1 MTMKKVPYSSLD
13 TPAVLIDMDKL
24 EANIKE
30 MAQAAADAGVELRPH
45 IKIHQCPE
53 IAKMQLAAGACG
65 IEVGN
70 IDQAE
75 VMAEDGINDILIA
88 HPFCGERKLEKL
100 KGFIARPGLKISI
113 VIDMLEQA
121 EGLSRLGQS
130 LSMKI
135 PMLIKIDTGIKRYG
149 VLPGMPTLE
158 LARQIAKLPGIDFTG
173 IYAHESS
180 GQTVPTDEGVAKVA
194 LEVSSVMAEMARLLK
209 REGFD
214 IQTVATGAS
223 PTFRA
228 ICRYIQ
234 EGVLPDIT
242 EIHPGNC
249 VIGDISYMKSM
260 GNKRESCAVTVLTSV
275 MSTSHPGY
283 VVVDAGF
290 KTFGAESIIGKR
302 DTPGFFWNGMASLG
316 SIQGRNDLLL
326 GKLGAESGW
335 LFYTDPDVAPE
346 KKLDLEERL
355 EIVPNNATEV
365 LNIHEKIYGVR
376 NGEIEREF
384 LITGRGRGS

>member
-1 MTMKKVPYSSLD
+1 MTVKKVLYSSLD

-45 IKIHQCPE
+45 VKVHQCPE
-53 IAKMQLAAGACG
+53 IARMQIAAGACG
-65 IEVGN
+65 VEVGN

-75 VMAEDGINDILIA
+75 IMAEGGINDIIIA
-88 HPFCGERKLEKL
+88 HPFYGERKLEKL
-100 KGFIARPGLKISI
+100 KGFIARPGLKIS
-113 VIDMLEQA
+113 VVVDMLEQA

-130 LSMKI
+130 LGMKI
-135 PMLIKIDTGIKRYG
+135 PVLMKIDAGIKRYG

-158 LARQIAKLPGIDFTG
+158 LARQIAKLPGVDLTG
-173 IYAHESS
+173 IYGHESS
-180 GQTVPTDEGVAKVA
+180 GQTVPTPEGVAKVA
-194 LEVSSVMAEMARLLK
+194 IEVGSVMGEMARLL
-209 REGFD
+209 RGEGFNL
-214 IQTVATGAS
+214 QTVATGAS

-228 ICRYIQ
+228 VCRYIQ
-234 EGVLPDIT
+234 EGILKDIT

-249 VIGDISYMKSM
+249 VIGDLSYMKSM
-260 GNKRESCAVTVLTSV
+260 GNERESCTATVLTSV
-275 MSTSHPGY
+275 MSNSHPGY

-290 KTFGAESIIGKR
+290 KTFGAESIIGRR
-302 DTPGFFWNGMASLG
+302 DAPGFFWNGMPSLG
-316 SIQGRNDLLL
+316 SIQGRNDLWL

-335 LFYTDPDVAPE
+335 LYYTDPDVAPE
-346 KKLDLEERL
+346 KKLDLGERL

-365 LNIHEKIYGVR
+365 LNIHEKVYGVR
-376 NGEIEREF
+376 NGAIEREF